1 MIREFSI
8 SLILALALL
17 DGSTAMAAA
26 ADASANIRKSDS
38 SDRESI
44 GLTIYNSNRALVSEV
59 RRVKLPDGLVELW
72 FQDVAASIMPETV
85 AIRRLSGASF
95 SVLEQNYEYDLLSP
109 QKLLEKYLD
118 HEVVLVRY
126 RREKETTIEDR
137 TLARLLSTNNGTVW
151 QVEDRIIVNPPYAYL
166 EFPEL
171 PENLYSR
178 PTLVWLLDAQSGE
191 ARVRTSYLTG
201 DMTWQADYVFTL
213 SADDSQGDLLGWVT
227 IDNRSGA
234 HYENASLKL
243 IAGDVRTVGP
253 ELLRLEASR
262 ARAVADETGF
272 REKEFFEYHLYT
284 LQRPATLNDR
294 QQKQIELLR
303 APGFG
308 VEKEFILRGQR
319 WYYRREQSGD
329 TKPKVAVAVRIEN
342 SAKNGLGMPLPKGTV
357 RVYKNDDDGSA
368 LFIGEDKIDHTP
380 KDEEIVLTLG
390 NAFDV
395 AASRKQTDYRIVR
408 KCVQESAYEISL
420 RNHKKDPIVVRV
432 IEPVGGDWKIL
443 THTHP
448 YEKKDAFTVE
458 FPVLVEAN
466 AESILT
472 YRVRSKFCD

>member
-1 MIREFSI
+1 MTRELGIF
-8 SLILALALL
+8 LVLALTLL
-17 DGSTAMAAA
+17 NGPSAMAATEKVG
-26 ADASANIRKSDS
+26 KSDS

-59 RRVKLPDGLVELW
+59 RRLRLPDGPVQLW

-85 AIRRLSGASF
+85 AIKGLSGASF

-109 QKLLEKYLD
+109 QKLLEKYLN

-126 RREKETTIEDR
+126 RKEKDTTVEDR
-137 TLARLLSTNNGTVW
+137 IVARLLSTNNGTVW
-151 QVEDRIIVNPPYAYL
+151 RVEDRIIVNPPHAYL

-178 PTLVWLLDAQSGE
+178 PTLVWLLDARSGD
-191 ARVRTSYLTG
+191 ARVETSYLTG
-201 DMTWQADYVFTL
+201 DITWQADYVFTL

-243 IAGDVRTVGP
+243 VAGDVRTVGP
-253 ELLRLEASR
+253 EVIRVERSM
-262 ARAVADETGF
+262 ARVVAEDTGF

-308 VEKEFILRGQR
+308 VEKEFILKGQH

-329 TKPKVAVAVRIEN
+329 TKLKVAVAVRLEN
-342 SAKNGLGMPLPKGTV
+342 SAENGLGMPLPKGTV

-368 LFIGEDKIDHTP
+368 QFIGEDRIDHTP

-395 AASRKQTDYRIVR
+395 AASRKQIDYRIVR
-408 KCVQESAYEISL
+408 NCVQESAYEISL
-420 RNHKKDPIVVRV
+420 RNHKQDPVVVRV

-443 THTHP
+443 SHTHP

-458 FPVLVEAN
+458 FPVPVEPD

>member
-1 MIREFSI
+1 MTRELGIF
-8 SLILALALL
+8 LVLALTLL
-17 DGSTAMAAA
+17 NGPSAMAATEKVG
-26 ADASANIRKSDS
+26 KSDS

-59 RRVKLPDGLVELW
+59 RRLRLPDGPVQLW

-85 AIRRLSGASF
+85 AIKGLSGASF

-109 QKLLEKYLD
+109 QKLLEKYLN

-126 RREKETTIEDR
+126 RKEKDTTVEERIV
-137 TLARLLSTNNGTVW
+137 ARLLSTNNGTVW
-151 QVEDRIIVNPPYAYL
+151 RVEDRIIVNPPHAYL

-178 PTLVWLLDAQSGE
+178 PTLVWLLDARSGD
-191 ARVRTSYLTG
+191 ARVETSYLTG
-201 DMTWQADYVFTL
+201 DITWQADYVFTL

-253 ELLRLEASR
+253 EALRVERSM
-262 ARAVADETGF
+262 ARVVAEDTGF

-284 LQRPATLNDR
+284 LQRPTTLNDR
-294 QQKQIELLR
+294 QQKQIELMR

-308 VEKEFILRGQR
+308 VEKEFILKGQH

-329 TKPKVAVAVRIEN
+329 TKLKVAVAVRLEN
-342 SAKNGLGMPLPKGTV
+342 SVENGLGMPLPKGTV

-368 LFIGEDKIDHTP
+368 QFIGEDRIDHTP
-380 KDEEIVLTLG
+380 KNEEIVLTLG

-395 AASRKQTDYRIVR
+395 AASRKQIDYRIVR
-408 KCVQESAYEISL
+408 NCVQESAYEISL
-420 RNHKKDPIVVRV
+420 RNHKQDPVVVRV

-443 THTHP
+443 SHTHP

-458 FPVLVEAN
+458 FPVPVEPD